1 MMLIE
6 FENIRKKLKT
16 ILEEGRSN
24 RNRIDC
30 GLEDKINSLP
40 LGSENIVKVYQQI
53 GIRIND
59 C

>member
-24 RNRIDC
+24 RNRVDC
-30 GLEDKINSLP
+30 GLEDKINSL
-40 LGSENIVKVYQQI
+40 LHKFDIK
-53 GIRIND
+53 